1 MERHEKPSQAI
12 FLNSVQHVQ
21 LVTIPKL
28 VVIQITSSIMIDQ
41 DQLNPLVSKTVSLHN
56 TALKAQQSATR
67 PIITAVC
74 SKKTVA
80 IASQVEAAWQKN

>member
-56 TALKAQQSATR
+56 TALKA
-67 PIITAVC
+67 
-74 SKKTVA
+74 
-80 IASQVEAAWQKN
+80 